1 MAMRTRST
9 YDASAGAG
17 AGAGAAEYA
26 VPEGDYVQPAIVGAL
41 VQTTSTEVRCKAV
54 LWLWQQLKLTLGQTT
69 HTTWNQ
75 HPSVAIATR
84 SK

>member
-26 VPEGDYVQPAIVGAL
+26 VPEGDYVQPAIVGADYEYG
-41 VQTTSTEVRCKAV
+41 SV
-54 LWLWQQLKLTLGQTT
+54 LQGCAGAAAAGET
-69 HTTWNQ
+69 HPND
-75 HPSVAIATR
+75 PCYVEPASVGGH
-84 SK
+84 SNV